1 MNWRVKGVTQK
12 MLSSLPGGLTLNTWL
27 QTALGDLRDFEG
39 AIAGK
44 IQDWVQSMKYLS
56 DAGASIKGVHM
67 MEIGTGWF
75 PVLPV
80 CFVLAGADSV
90 ATFDIVPHLTAGG
103 MRRLL
108 KALGKHIPLISETAQ
123 LSPKSLSERLELLSR
138 ATSLKEQLNVGHI
151 NYFAPADA
159 GSTGLESNSMDIVY
173 SNSVFEHVPKETIR
187 QLMVESY
194 RVLKSGGVAMH
205 NIGCND
211 HYAFFDKSI
220 SFVNYLQFSEKEWRF
235 WNNSLLYQNRLRA
248 PELLQLL
255 SGAGFEITA
264 HRTNVRPGTLEGLR
278 SIRIAPEFR
287 TFSEEDLV
295 ITTSDLVGRKPI
307 LNSAPQ

>member
-12 MLSSLPGGLTLNTWL
+12 MLSCLPGGLTLNTWL

-39 AIAGK
+39 AIEGK
-44 IQDWVQSMKYLS
+44 IQDWVLSMKYLS
-56 DAGASIKGVHM
+56 EAGASIKGSHM

-80 CFVLAGADSV
+80 CFVLAGAHSV
-90 ATFDIVPHLTAGG
+90 ATFDIVPHLTTGG

-108 KALGKHIPLISETAQ
+108 KALGNHIPLISETAQ

-138 ATSLKEQLNVGHI
+138 PTSLKEQLNNGHI
-151 NYFAPADA
+151 DYFAPADA
-159 GSTGLESNSMDIVY
+159 RSTGLESNSIDIVY

-187 QLMVESY
+187 QLIVESY

-205 NIGCND
+205 NIACND

-220 SFVNYLQFSEKEWRF
+220 SFVNFLQFSEKEWRF
-235 WNNSLLYQNRLRA
+235 WNNSLLYQNRLRD

-255 SGAGFEITA
+255 RDAGFEITA

-287 TFSEEDLV
+287 SFSEEDLV
-295 ITTSDLVGRKPI
+295 TTTSDLVGRKPI
-307 LNSAPQ
+307 LDRAPQ